1 MAAHRTG
8 ISGLHMI
15 GSFGADLDTSG
26 EIWFS
31 LDLSRKR
38 IYQS

>member
-15 GSFGADLDTSG
+15 GSFVADFNTSA
-26 EIWFS
+26 EIWFP

-38 IYQS
+38 IY